1 MKLRSSFKS
10 ATLAVTLALTV
21 SALFSQAP
29 ANASQQGASATGHN
43 SKVVCTA
50 TSAVGHQPKQVPTP
64 KVARTYTN
72 KTFTLVTNCGTI
84 VIAADGKNAPVTVQ
98 VMQDLATAGY
108 FNNSLCHRLTTAGL
122 YVLQCGDP
130 TASGSGGPAFTYGN
144 ENLPAASENNYPAGV
159 VAMANTGQP
168 NSNGSQ
174 FFLVYQNTT
183 LAPSYTRWGTI
194 LKGLNIVQAIAAQ
207 GVAGGGS
214 DGTPAQK
221 IAIESVSV
229 R

>member
-1 MKLRSSFKS
+1 MKLS
-10 ATLAVTLALTV
+10 AATVVGVVFSTLLAATIP
-21 SALFSQAP
+21 AP
-29 ANASQQGASATGHN
+29 ANASTGVVKPTKVTCAATTATGHQPL
-43 SKVVCTA
+43 
-50 TSAVGHQPKQVPTP
+50 AVPIP
-64 KVARTYTN
+64 KVSKTYTN
-72 KTFTLVTNCGTI
+72 KTFTIVTNCGTI
-84 VIAADGKNAPVTVQ
+84 VIAADGKDAPITVQ
-98 VMQDLATAGY
+98 VMQALATAGY
-108 FNNSLCHRLTTAGL
+108 FANTLCHRLTTAGL

-130 TASGSGGPAFTYGN
+130 TASGSGGPAFTFGN
-144 ENLPAASENNYPAGV
+144 ENLPTGTLNNYPAGV

-174 FFLVYQNTT
+174 FFLVYKDTT

-194 LKGLNIVQAIAAQ
+194 IKGLNIVQAIAAQ

>member
-1 MKLRSSFKS
+1 MKLS
-10 ATLAVTLALTV
+10 AATVVGAVVSTLLAATIT
-21 SALFSQAP
+21 AP
-29 ANASQQGASATGHN
+29 AHASTSAVKPTKVTCAATTATGH
-43 SKVVCTA
+43 
-50 TSAVGHQPKQVPTP
+50 QPPAVPTP
-64 KVARTYTN
+64 KVSRSYTN
-72 KTFTLVTNCGTI
+72 KTFTIVTNCGTI
-84 VIAADGKNAPVTVQ
+84 VIAADGKDAPVTVQ
-98 VMQDLATAGY
+98 VMQALATAGY
-108 FNNSLCHRLTTAGL
+108 FANTLCHRLTTAGL
-122 YVLQCGDP
+122 FVLQCGDP

-144 ENLPAASENNYPAGV
+144 ENLPTGTLNNYPAGV

-174 FFLVYQNTT
+174 FFLVYKDTT

-194 LKGLNIVQAIAAQ
+194 IKGLNIVQAIAAQ

>member
-1 MKLRSSFKS
+1 M
-10 ATLAVTLALTV
+10 
-21 SALFSQAP
+21 
-29 ANASQQGASATGHN
+29 
-43 SKVVCTA
+43 
-50 TSAVGHQPKQVPTP
+50 
-64 KVARTYTN
+64 
-72 KTFTLVTNCGTI
+72 
-84 VIAADGKNAPVTVQ
+84 
-98 VMQDLATAGY
+98 
-108 FNNSLCHRLTTAGL
+108 
-122 YVLQCGDP
+122 LQCGDP

-144 ENLPAASENNYPAGV
+144 ENLPTGTLNNYPAGV

-174 FFLVYQNTT
+174 FFLVYKDTT

-194 LKGLNIVQAIAAQ
+194 IKGLNIVQAIAAQ

>member
-1 MKLRSSFKS
+1 MKIKNVLSI
-10 ATLAVTLALTV
+10 AAVLALAASLVGTP
-21 SALFSQAP
+21 SYASTST
-29 ANASQQGASATGHN
+29 NA
-43 SKVVCTA
+43 SKVVCAA
-50 TSAVGHQPKQVPTP
+50 TTAVGHQPKVIPTP
-64 KVARTYTN
+64 KVTRTYIN
-72 KTFTLVTNCGTI
+72 KTFTLVTNCGNI
-84 VIAADGKNAPVTVQ
+84 VIAADGKDAPVTVQ
-98 VMQDLATAGY
+98 VMQALATAGY

-144 ENLPAASENNYPAGV
+144 ENLPAAAANNYPAGI

-183 LAPSYTRWGTI
+183 LAPGYTRWGTI
-194 LKGLNIVQAIAAQ
+194 IKGLNIVQAIATQ

-214 DGTPAQK
+214 DGTPAEK

>member
-1 MKLRSSFKS
+1 MMK
-10 ATLAVTLALTV
+10 AVA
-21 SALFSQAP
+21 SALIGVVLGAVVALP
-29 ANASQQGASATGHN
+29 ADAST
-43 SKVVCTA
+43 SKPAKITCTSTTA
-50 TSAVGHQPKQVPTP
+50 AGHQPPAVPTP
-64 KVARTYTN
+64 HVSRTYTN
-72 KTFTLVTNCGTI
+72 KTFTFVTNCGTI
-84 VIAADGKNAPVTVQ
+84 VIAADGKDAPVTVQ
-98 VMQDLATAGY
+98 VMQALATAGY
-108 FNNSLCHRLTTAGL
+108 FTNTLCHRLTTAGL

-130 TASGSGGPAFTYGN
+130 TASGSGGPAFSYGN
-144 ENLPAASENNYPAGV
+144 ENLPTGTANNYPAGI

-174 FFLVYQNTT
+174 FFLVYKDTT

-194 LKGLNIVQAIAAQ
+194 IKGLNIVQAIAAQ
-207 GVAGGGS
+207 GVVGGGS

>member
-1 MKLRSSFKS
+1 VSKFGKS
-10 ATLAVTLALTV
+10 LMIAAVTTLLAASTV
-21 SALFSQAP
+21 SI
-29 ANASQQGASATGHN
+29 ASASAPVT
-43 SKVVCTA
+43 STASSAATAKVKCT
-50 TSAVGHQPKQVPTP
+50 TTKAVGHQPLAVPVP
-64 KVARTYTN
+64 KVGRTYTD
-72 KTFTLVTNCGTI
+72 KTFTIVTNCGTI
-84 VIAADGKNAPVTVQ
+84 VIAADGVHAPVTVQ
-98 VMQDLATAGY
+98 VMQALAVAGY

-144 ENLPAASENNYPAGV
+144 ENLPAATQNNYPAGI

-194 LKGLNIVQAIAAQ
+194 TKGLNIVQYIAAQ
-207 GVAGGGS
+207 GVSGGGG
-214 DGTPAQK
+214 DGAPAQK
-221 IAIESVSV
+221 VAIESVSV
-229 R
+229 K